1 MSELPLG
8 KLETTHEVSPVFLQ
22 RAVIVAALSFVFF
35 MAMLFGFYMRQNIG
49 YFLLSTA
56 FLMVYILTMFG
67 WLMMRKNSLKVYENG
82 IVYKKFTA
90 RWDEIESIG
99 ATDKKS
105 FEITK
110 INGEKVILSEAI
122 QNIESV
128 IKRINAEINLVH

>member
-8 KLETTHEVSPVFLQ
+8 KLESTHEISPVFLQ